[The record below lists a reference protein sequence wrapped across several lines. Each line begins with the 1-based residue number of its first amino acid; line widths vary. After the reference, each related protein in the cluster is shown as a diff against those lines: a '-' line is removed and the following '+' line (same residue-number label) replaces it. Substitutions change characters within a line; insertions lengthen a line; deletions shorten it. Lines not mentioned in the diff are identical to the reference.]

1 MALPCSSCNDSG
13 WKYVG
18 SEDERHV
25 VVCECRSVL
34 RLQRLVAAANIPRR
48 YKHCEVSNFEVLS
61 GPYEPVMATA
71 RLMAGKFIEEYPLE
85 GNQGLL
91 FLGPVGVGK
100 THLAVGVAKELMR
113 SKGVPALFWDYR
125 ELLKEIQNSYNPAV
139 EVTEMDVLRPI
150 FETELLVLDELGAI
164 KPTEWVWNTVSL
176 ILNSRYNNQLT
187 TLITTNL
194 PDLPPR
200 DFSPA
205 DASRSTT
212 AARYAAGQPNLGD
225 RITEPMRSRLHEM
238 CRVVELNGVDWR
250 QRVKKASFN
259 PL

>member
-1 MALPCSSCNDSG
+1 LAL
-13 WKYVG
+13 
-18 SEDERHV
+18 
-25 VVCECRSVL
+25 RS
-34 RLQRLVAAANIPRR
+34 QRLIAAANIPRR

-61 GPYEPVMATA
+61 GPYEPVMARA
-71 RLMAGKFIEEYPLE
+71 RLIAGKFIEEYPLE

-113 SKGVPALFWDYR
+113 SRGVPVLFWDYR
-125 ELLKEIQNSYNPAV
+125 ELLKEIQNSYNPSV
-139 EVTEMDVLRPI
+139 DVSEMDLLRPI
-150 FETELLVLDELGAI
+150 FEIELLVLDELGAI
-164 KPTEWVWNTVSL
+164 RSTDWVWNTVSL

-187 TLITTNL
+187 TLITSNL
-194 PDLPPR
+194 PDQPPR
-200 DFSPA
+200 DLPA
-205 DASRSTT
+205 AAASRSAE
-212 AARYAAGQPNLGD
+212 AANYAAGHPTLGD

-250 QRVKKASFN
+250 QQVKKASFS